1 MAPTLAQDALMMR
14 PPLAALALA
23 AALWAGIAA
32 AAVAGPRE
40 DALAVTRKWTTAFQA
55 SDVDALVALYAP
67 DALFMGTGSTSLVTD
82 TAGVRAYF
90 DSGVRGRTFTSVSL
104 VGEPGVMVLSDT
116 AVLITGLDRIVRQDG
131 ATSVVNSGRVS
142 FLVAKR
148 GDRWQIVHF
157 HRSAMPG

>member
-1 MAPTLAQDALMMR
+1 MMR

-23 AALWAGIAA
+23 AVLWASFDAP
-32 AAVAGPRE
+32 AVAGPRE
-40 DALAVTRKWTTAFQA
+40 DALAVIETWTTAFMA

-67 DALFMGTGSTSLVTD
+67 DALFIGTGSTSLVTD

-90 DSGVRGRTFTSVSL
+90 DGGVRGRAFTSVAM
-104 VGEPGVMVLSDT
+104 VGEPNVMVLSDT

-131 ATSVVNSGRVS
+131 AASVVNSGRVS

-157 HRSAMPG
+157 HRSVVPG